1 MLLKLWL
8 GLTESIDTIYGME
21 RLDRKY
27 LLQEKAKLDAAQEI
41 SFRYT
46 LKLRKL
52 TLTHST
58 CKNST
63 LDFTYE
69 NMGMEK
75 KISFLRYWT
84 FSSFTFWFL
93 RVTVNSICLFWMP
106 QIKKHFNWIKTVR
119 LHYMAVVCVVV
130 AWIAIKDVQT
140 LAAAT
145 TTISLIYQSIE
156 TVQRIIT
163 FTKFRTGYKK
173 WLVTYRLYGTVY
185 CCVQFA

>member
-52 TLTHST
+52 TLIHST

-63 LDFTYE
+63 LWE
-69 NMGMEK
+69 SSCH
-75 KISFLRYWT
+75 IS
-84 FSSFTFWFL
+84 FL

-119 LHYMAVVCVVV
+119 LHCMAVVCVVV
-130 AWIAIKDVQT
+130 AWTAIKDVQT

-156 TVQRIIT
+156 MVQRIII
-163 FTKFRTGYKK
+163 FTKFD
-173 WLVTYRLYGTVY
+173 Y
-185 CCVQFA
+185 CSVMFEQKQIHKLITKIWFGEIQK